1 MNKILYWLIGIAVAI
16 AVAASMVDPK
26 VRRPIQFDEPNL
38 FTAFVCLLVIAAG
51 LLFLTHTPL
60 GRRFTSWVQK
70 RARRAEDDVRTTP
83 GKVRKPPDWWLEP

>member
-51 LLFLTHTPL
+51 LL
-60 GRRFTSWVQK
+60 S
-70 RARRAEDDVRTTP
+70 
-83 GKVRKPPDWWLEP
+83 